1 MNVVQKRLRNG
12 LGASA
17 GDLAQLFWWERRRA
31 AMYNSSRLQ
40 LVAMVRTDGA
50 PLTRKATPWDTILSI
65 VAGRSANESPDNNV
79 RPISEGLWRHRRH
92 NDTLFERLQSMSSRT
107 VDLI

>member
-50 PLTRKATPWDTILSI
+50 PLWDTILSI
-65 VAGRSANESPDNNV
+65 VAGRSANEFPDNNV